1 MHSKKV
7 KCSYTPVII
16 QDFIPLQPCLVT
28 KFGQQVIHSIM
39 YILVFNFL
47 PCACLS
53 LAALLVAMVF
63 AASSRSF
70 LTRIKALILS
80 VNAAMMLCTFD
91 LPFFLSCLL
100 ASEVAISQYN
110 SVVSDSFLKPF
121 LILAWAVIFQF
132 HSTEPCE
139 LPQVSNSWARFA
151 AFGASL
157 VSAATVQ

>member
-16 QDFIPLQPCLVT
+16 EDFIPLQPCFVT

-39 YILVFNFL
+39 NILVFNFL

-70 LTRIKALILS
+70 LTRIEALILS

-91 LPFFLSCLL
+91 PPFFFLSCLL
-100 ASEVAISQYN
+100 ASEVAISQYSCHLRQFSKAIFN
-110 SVVSDSFLKPF
+110 SGLGCYLSISFNRDL
-121 LILAWAVIFQF
+121 
-132 HSTEPCE
+132 
-139 LPQVSNSWARFA
+139 
-151 AFGASL
+151 
-157 VSAATVQ
+157 